1 MVGHLDAL
9 QSSAVFCGDVCVG
22 WGREEVIDYFL
33 SKISFMNTIKVSNSL
48 DPYHTLVNVYVDL
61 LVFTRIAGTS

>member
-9 QSSAVFCGDVCVG
+9 QSSAVFGGDVCVG
-22 WGREEVIDYFL
+22 WGREEVINYFL

-48 DPYHTLVNVYVDL
+48 DPYRTLVNVYVDL
-61 LVFTRIAGTS
+61 LVFTRIAGIS